1 MVNNDIMP
9 PSYHNTDSLVDVDV
23 DTELSWWTKAWSFSI
38 HRHTHTQAHTQS
50 IFLGV
55 TRSALKADL
64 INSACTVGQMVRESL
79 PQRFSSLSVFL
90 ETLLIYGPFYFQF
103 PAFSCAALNAWQQWK
118 CEANALCTCT
128 MMKLQA
134 TRGSN
139 EQKQIILKTL
149 QPTSAFLLQHTFNMN
164 VTVIKKSKYNYWA
177 VWRPLY
183 WETTKNPMS
192 SIPWESLFSWPWC
205 QAFRLITVDKMGIKA
220 VCNYLCSPMGNGN
233 ILREL
238 RSYFAY
244 NWLQGYI
251 TRCSELPLF
260 FSAPFLLRKYIIVYK
275 MCHLQHEEVLHVI
288 FIDTSNLESEFLPQ
302 WHT

>member
-1 MVNNDIMP
+1 MVKFTTGYIYIYIYIWVCGCDYVTFNCLYVHIFFSNPRQRAVPCTDLSLCRRP
-9 PSYHNTDSLVDVDV
+9 PC
-23 DTELSWWTKAWSFSI
+23 
-38 HRHTHTQAHTQS
+38 
-50 IFLGV
+50 
-55 TRSALKADL
+55 TRGAS
-64 INSACTVGQMVRESL
+64 
-79 PQRFSSLSVFL
+79 
-90 ETLLIYGPFYFQF
+90 PFYFQF

-177 VWRPLY
+177 VWWPLY

-260 FSAPFLLRKYIIVYK
+260 FSAPFLLRKYIILYK